1 MKNTYLIVCI
11 SVICLLLLSSCNDD
25 DSPEIITKSKL
36 SGFIQKGPFLNGTS
50 ISISELKTDLSQT
63 GKSFNSQIKDNQGTF
78 ELANV
83 QLSSPFVELKAD
95 GFYFNEVT
103 GETSKSQ
110 ITLLALADVTS
121 INTLNVNVLSTLEKA
136 RVENLV
142 AVGLSFAD
150 AKKKALSEILAI
162 FSLNKNDIQSS
173 ELLDIN
179 KSGDDNAILLAIS
192 SILQGFRT
200 EAELS
205 ELLANLSADISTD
218 GRLDNTVLGTSL
230 ISHAKVLNPL
240 KIRENLEK
248 KYQEIGTTAQV
259 PEFEKY
265 IASFVNNSTFN
276 AVSLFSYPKIVDDG
290 LNILNDENLVFPSGL
305 GGPPPSVTPYSYLS
319 VATIKGLS
327 LKIKLEYVEGGDLI
341 SGYWGYN
348 PSSNINWKVSDYNFV
363 NNSQTFEVV
372 ESGKACNLRMVFM
385 VGNGVKI
392 RISYFENN
400 NLVAS
405 RTRIITVN

>member
-1 MKNTYLIVCI
+1 MKSIYLIACF
-11 SVICLLLLSSCNDD
+11 SVVCLLLTSCSDE
-25 DSPEIITKSKL
+25 SPEVLTKEKIT
-36 SGFIQKGPFLNGTS
+36 GFIQKGPFLNGTS
-50 ISISELKTDLSQT
+50 VLISELKTDLSQT
-63 GKSFNSQIKDNQGTF
+63 GKSFDSQIKDNQGTF

-83 QLSSPFVELKAD
+83 QLSSPYVELKAD

-103 GETSKSQ
+103 GLVSTSRL
-110 ITLLALADVTS
+110 ILYALADVTDNS
-121 INTLNVNVLSTLEKA
+121 TLNVNIISTLEKA
-136 RVENLV
+136 RVGNLV
-142 AVGLSFAD
+142 AGGLSFAD
-150 AKKKALSEILAI
+150 AKKKAMEEILAI
-162 FSLNKNDIQSS
+162 FSLSKSDIQSS

-179 KSGDDNAILLAIS
+179 KSGDGNAILLAIS
-192 SILQGFRT
+192 SILQGYRT

-218 GRLDNTVLGTSL
+218 GKLDSEVLGAAL
-230 ISHAKVLNPL
+230 LSHARFLNTAN
-240 KIRENLEK
+240 IRENLEK
-248 KYQEIGTTAQV
+248 KYHEIGATAQI

-265 IASFVNNSTFN
+265 IAQFVANSTFK
-276 AVSLFSYPKIVDDG
+276 ADGLFIYPKTVDAG
-290 LNILNDENLVFPSGL
+290 LNLLNEENLVFPSGY

-319 VATIKGLS
+319 VTTLKGLS
-327 LKIKLEYVEGGDLI
+327 LKIKLEYVEGGDSI

-348 PSSNINWKVSDYNFV
+348 PSSNINWKVSDYNFA

-372 ESGKACNLRMVFM
+372 ESGKASSLRMSFP

-400 NLVAS
+400 DMVAT